1 MMRTYIITKLEEEYL
16 IDYLLKGTTPD
27 AFYVLLN
34 RIQVNQP
41 TLKDQIELIQKVLT
55 KRENELSN

>member
-16 IDYLLKGTTPD
+16 IDYLLNGTTPD